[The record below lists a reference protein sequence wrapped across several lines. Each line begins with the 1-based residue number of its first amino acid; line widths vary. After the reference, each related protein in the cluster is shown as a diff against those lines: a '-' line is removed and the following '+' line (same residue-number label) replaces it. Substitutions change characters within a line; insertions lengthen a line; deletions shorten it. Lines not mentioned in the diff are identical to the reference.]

1 VVAKVLVEEMA
12 LQVHVRRIARWRRL
26 CSAADGGSLIE
37 VAVFVPLLLLTVL
50 YAVEF
55 GYFFVVASDLV
66 ASSRN
71 AVEYSIQ
78 GYQSP
83 GQIPL
88 PSAGPPASSN
98 SVAALAVRDIGNNVS
113 NSVSVNVCSKAV
125 GISGNVTKCVSSGPA
140 VSTNTSVATQ
150 TDPEAPTFVLNRVD
164 VTYTVQPPI
173 PLKFFNV
180 SLIPSLT
187 FHRHASMRVMD

>member
-1 VVAKVLVEEMA
+1 MTLKG
-12 LQVHVRRIARWRRL
+12 HVRRGSRRHGL
-26 CSAADGGSLIE
+26 CGATDGGSLLE

-55 GYFFVVASDLV
+55 GYFFITASTLV
-66 ASSRN
+66 SSSRN

-83 GQIPL
+83 GQIAL
-88 PSAGPPASSN
+88 PSAGPSTTST
-98 SVAALAVRDIGNNVS
+98 SVAALAVGDLGS
-113 NSVSVNVCSKAV
+113 NAATTASVNVCSKAV
-125 GISGNVTKCVSSGPA
+125 GISGNVTQCASYGPS
-140 VSTNTSVATQ
+140 VSTNTSTATQ
-150 TDPEAPTFVLNRVD
+150 TDPEAPTFLLNRVD

-173 PLKFFNV
+173 PLKFFRI
-180 SLIPSLT
+180 SLIPSLS